1 MPILG
6 LKCVTIY
13 YPGNGVAKDSN
24 SATYKNATILDANES
39 GIKFRTDADGE
50 VIFNGPYRIKDK
62 MRAEKGEEAPA
73 AAAARPRR
81 NW

>member
-6 LKCVTIY
+6 KKCITIY
-13 YPGNGVAKDSN
+13 FPGNGVDKNSN
-24 SATYKNATILDANES
+24 SATYKNATVIEAHES
-39 GIKFRTDADGE
+39 GIKFNTVEDGD
-50 VIFNGPYRIKDK
+50 VIFNGAYRIKDK